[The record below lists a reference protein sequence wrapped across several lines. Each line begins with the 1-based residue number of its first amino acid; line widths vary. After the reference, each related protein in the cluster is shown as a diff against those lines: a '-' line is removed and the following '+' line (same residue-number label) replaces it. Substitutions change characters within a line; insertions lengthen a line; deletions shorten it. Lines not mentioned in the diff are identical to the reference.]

1 MSQSRRLRPSELGY
15 SLLMLRDEEDLRCAL
30 RTCPRDDELARSI
43 VDEGLFLGFFAFEQR
58 ELLTKALVETGAL
71 EQFRKLLLERL
82 DGRNLDEAEFRFMD
96 SACSQIPGVEEGEA
110 NGHTP

>member
-1 MSQSRRLRPSELGY
+1 MRPSELGY

-30 RTCPRDDELARSI
+30 RTCPGDDELARSI
-43 VDEGLFLGFFAFEQR
+43 VDEGLFLGVFVFENR
-58 ELLTKALVETGAL
+58 ELLTTALVETGAL
-71 EQFRKLLLERL
+71 EQFRKLLLERI

-110 NGHTP
+110 KATPQLS